1 MRHPNPGIRAALSLL
16 VIAACAAP
24 RGPRPLGTP
33 VAGSDAAL
41 PMEARRWIDRTHAE
55 LSLRE
60 KVGQLVV
67 VWMPGGYASIRSD
80 EFERLSSWVA
90 EDGIGGVAIS
100 IGLPHAYAAKLNSLQ
115 RRAKVP
121 LLVTA
126 DFESGG
132 PGMRLGGV
140 YAVPHLLSMGGGTM
154 FPPTMAFGAIADER
168 FAYELG
174 RITGIEARA
183 VGVHLTFAPV
193 LDVNSNPD
201 NPIINTRSFGED
213 PELVA
218 RLGSAFI
225 RGARAAGLMTTAKHF
240 PGHGDTQTDSHI
252 ELPAISATRQRLD
265 TLELLPFRRAVEAG
279 VDAIMTAHIAAPQIL
294 GPDGPPATLSPYFL
308 TGVLRRDLG
317 FDGIIFTDALR
328 MGAIQSR
335 YGGGESAVLALE
347 AGADVILSP
356 ADVGE
361 AIEAVT
367 EAVISGRLS
376 EARLD
381 ASVRRVLTL
390 KAKAGLYRGRL
401 VDVSGLSEVVGQR
414 DHLSFADSAAQ
425 RAITLPRDDQGL
437 VPIDTTRVRRLFSL
451 VFADRANAVAGR
463 VFNLELA
470 PHFERV
476 DTVWVDERTHSAAY
490 DSLALA
496 ADSADLALF
505 SIYVSPRA
513 GAGDVALPEAA
524 ARFME
529 TVIDA
534 GVPSVL
540 ISFGS
545 PYLLTDV
552 PEVGTYLLAWGGRE
566 VSQRA
571 AVRALLGV
579 APITGRL
586 PISIPPFHQA
596 GEGLRRPAAPE
607 ASR

>member
-1 MRHPNPGIRAALSLL
+1 MKPLGRIARPALSLL
-16 VIAACAAP
+16 VIFACGRPA
-24 RGPRPLGTP
+24 GLKPLGSPTP
-33 VAGSDAAL
+33 GSSAAL
-41 PMEARRWIDRTHAE
+41 PDEARRWIDRTHAA
-55 LSLRE
+55 LTLRE
-60 KVGQLVV
+60 KVGQLIV
-67 VWMPGGYASIRSD
+67 VWMPGGYASTRSD
-80 EFERLSSWVA
+80 EFEGLSSWVV
-90 EDGIGGVAIS
+90 EDGIGGVSIS
-100 IGLPHAYAAKLNSLQ
+100 IGLPHTYAAKLNALQ
-115 RRAKVP
+115 RAAKVP

-140 YAVPHLLSMGGGTM
+140 YAVPHLLSLGGGTM
-154 FPPTMAFGAIADER
+154 FPPTMAFGAVGDER

-193 LDVNSNPD
+193 LDVNSNPE

-225 RGARAAGLMTTAKHF
+225 RGAHASGLMTTAKHF
-240 PGHGDTQTDSHI
+240 PGHGDTRTDSHI

-265 TLELLPFRRAVEAG
+265 SLELVPFRRAIEAG
-279 VDAIMTAHIAAPQIL
+279 VDAVMTAHIAAPEIL

-308 TGVLRRDLG
+308 TGVLRRDFG
-317 FDGIIFTDALR
+317 FDGVIFTDALR

-356 ADVGE
+356 ADVGG

-367 EAVISGRLS
+367 EAVRSGRLS
-376 EARLD
+376 EGRLD
-381 ASVRRVLTL
+381 VSVRRVLTL
-390 KAKAGLYRGRL
+390 KAKAGLHRGRL
-401 VDVSGLSEVVGQR
+401 VDVSAVDTVVGRR

-425 RAITLPRDDQGL
+425 RSVTLARDDRGL
-437 VPIDTTRVRRLFSL
+437 VPIDTSRVHRLFSL

-463 VFNLELA
+463 AFNLELA
-470 PHFERV
+470 PYFERV
-476 DTVWVDERTHSAAY
+476 DTVWVDERTHAAAF

-496 ADSADLALF
+496 ADSADLASF
-505 SIYVSPRA
+505 SIYISPRA
-513 GAGDVALPEAA
+513 GAGDVGLPEAA
-524 ARFME
+524 TRFMK
-529 TVIDA
+529 TVIAA
-534 GVPSVL
+534 GVPSVM
-540 ISFGS
+540 ISFGN
-545 PYLLTDV
+545 PYLLTEV
-552 PEVGTYLLAWGGRE
+552 PEVGTYLLVWGGRE

-579 APITGRL
+579 APISGRL
-586 PISIPPFHQA
+586 PISIPPFHRA
-596 GEGLRRPAAPE
+596 GEGLKRAATLEVP
-607 ASR
+607 R